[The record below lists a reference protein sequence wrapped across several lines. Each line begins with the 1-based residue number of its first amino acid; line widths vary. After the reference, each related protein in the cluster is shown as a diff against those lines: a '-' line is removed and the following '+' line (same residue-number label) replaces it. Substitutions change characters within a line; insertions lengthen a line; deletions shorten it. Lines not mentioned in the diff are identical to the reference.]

1 MLVLHIV
8 DMSIWATM
16 LTRLDLIPDARTSL
30 YFTANSYTTLGY
42 GGMPLGF
49 GWRELGPMMAIS
61 GLFTFAWTTGVM
73 FNVVGYQRQLIDQLA
88 EEFARKKQLHREL
101 LAELSALRRKEAEQE
116 KLGLAAERQSEAGN
130 SLFRRF
136 QMRWEERKKLYALRR
151 TAMKQAAEALERE
164 RQARAKIYQPPPP
177 NLPPAS

>member
-1 MLVLHIV
+1 
-8 DMSIWATM
+8 
-16 LTRLDLIPDARTSL
+16 
-30 YFTANSYTTLGY
+30 
-42 GGMPLGF
+42 MPLGF